1 MKNKLFTILFIGI
14 AFSMSAQSVDPLRTK
29 DVEAQNTWVDSIMKN
44 MTLDQKIG
52 QLFMV
57 QAYSNLDQKHEDF
70 ITEMIKKY
78 DIGSLIFMQGTPEK
92 QAELNNKYQAIS
104 KVPLMIGFDG
114 ECGLDMRLKNTYK
127 FPWNMTLGAKRTISN
142 NWVFRICIDVN
153 YWSKIHMN
161 SY

>member
-29 DVEAQNTWVDSIMKN
+29 DVEAQNTWVDSIVKN

-70 ITEMIKKY
+70 IIEMIKKY
-78 DIGSLIFMQGTPEK
+78 DIGSLIFMQGTPKK
-92 QAELNNKYQAIS
+92 QAELNNK
-104 KVPLMIGFDG
+104 
-114 ECGLDMRLKNTYK
+114 
-127 FPWNMTLGAKRTISN
+127 
-142 NWVFRICIDVN
+142 
-153 YWSKIHMN
+153 
-161 SY
+161 